1 MDEECLS
8 GKMRLEFAGE
18 DANSVKMQREGNSRE
33 MRNKGQSRQREER
46 ERRF

>member
-8 GKMRLEFAGE
+8 GKMRLEFAE

-33 MRNKGQSRQREER
+33 TRNKGQSRQREER